1 MREGEEWTRVCG
13 YEKSKISKCYIRML
27 LQVLYARRDIQEESI
42 MEKKK
47 KKKPLSL
54 FIGNPRCGVENK
66 NIWKK
71 ETRKAGR
78 KDKTVKTRH
87 KKTFEG

>member
-47 KKKPLSL
+47 KKKTAFSFYWKSSL
-54 FIGNPRCGVENK
+54 WRREQEYLDK
-66 NIWKK
+66 RDEK
-71 ETRKAGR
+71 GR
-78 KDKTVKTRH
+78 KKRQDG
-87 KKTFEG
+87 EDSS

>member
-1 MREGEEWTRVCG
+1 M
-13 YEKSKISKCYIRML
+13 I

-71 ETRKAGR
+71 RDEKGR
-78 KDKTVKTRH
+78 KKRQDG
-87 KKTFEG
+87 EDSS